1 MYIITKKC
9 RINIIMD
16 TMVKENNYQEINNQ
30 IIYELL
36 NNKYLTSQFI
46 SGIAGDRILTDE
58 EKKIYKKVIKEAGD
72 ELYIKI
78 LFFITHH
85 TFQKSE
91 AKKLWEEI
99 LKHKYEMS
107 EAVHRNVEII
117 VATLDYL
124 THIKKKIHN
133 PKLIGESFIG
143 KLVELSSIDDLTKL
157 YNRAY
162 FFEKI
167 KEELKRYRRYKTPFS
182 LIMLDIDDFKRV
194 NDLFGHLKGDEVL
207 SEFGQILL
215 NSRRDLDICARYGGE
230 EFAIILPH
238 TNGEEA
244 KIISERIR
252 EKVKYVFR
260 KEIKITVSIGI
271 SNCPKSGMTLKSL
284 IKKADDALYESKRMG
299 KNIVTSK

>member
-1 MYIITKKC
+1 MKEKPNQ
-9 RINIIMD
+9 NIS
-16 TMVKENNYQEINNQ
+16 NQ

-36 NNKYLTSQFI
+36 NNKYLSTQFI
-46 SGIAGDRILTDE
+46 SGFAGDRILTDE
-58 EKKIYKKVIKEAGD
+58 EKKIYKKIIKEAGD
-72 ELYIKI
+72 ELYVKI

-99 LKHKYEMS
+99 LKHKYELS

-124 THIKKKIHN
+124 THIKKKIQN

-143 KLVELSSIDDLTKL
+143 RLVELSSSDGLTKL
-157 YNRAY
+157 YNRSY
-162 FFEKI
+162 LLEKMR
-167 KEELKRYRRYKTPFS
+167 EELNRYKRYKTTFS
-182 LIMLDIDDFKRV
+182 LIMLDIDDFKNV
-194 NDLFGHLKGDEVL
+194 NDIYGHLKGDKVL
-207 SEFGQILL
+207 FELANILA

-238 TNGEEA
+238 TNGNEA
-244 KIISERIR
+244 KVISERLR
-252 EKVKYVFR
+252 EKIKHFF
-260 KEIKITVSIGI
+260 KKDIKITVSIGI
-271 SNCPKSGMTLKSL
+271 SNCPKSGKVLKTL

-299 KNIVTSK
+299 KDKVTIKY